1 MGNINPTYFDRV
13 KYTLFNKNQGTA
25 IVTEPIGWSS
35 DEKEIAKN
43 EQYFGV
49 VARFS
54 NSSKYIGSA
63 KDFIELVRNTEGVM
77 GEIVLTRYEKHPFT
91 DEWIESYS
99 GNLDLMT
106 WSKEDNQ
113 VSIKF
118 NSGGLQ
124 ELLKSRETEMVEIDR
139 ITTIDGKPLEELQPI
154 SVALDG
160 RRIFLKSV
168 LEQDNDVNSVTI
180 SNFSKDG
187 NTRGGT
193 VPVPLKIISKSQ
205 EMIQTPFY
213 GFQVGDNS
221 WDRTAKGQNSLC
233 FFAIADRDRKVDV
246 IINLKFKVGF
256 IKFEYIDSFRFWCRL
271 VRYKDGDEY
280 NHKEN
285 WVLFTDNNY
294 NRLNDKTFSV
304 TFSLK
309 IDDLK
314 KGESLALVFDQ
325 NVDFKNAT
333 SNKYLEIN
341 IKEIQSKVTIEEDSF
356 FEKSTTKAILA
367 HEYFERLIAIATN
380 SKKSFVSNYFGR
392 KDLGYPEDGPGAYI
406 AFTHGFWVRQF
417 DKFPIPTEGPPKI
430 ENLFKP
436 LTTSFK
442 EAFTSV
448 DALKCMGMGIEKIG
462 KREVIRIELLTHF
475 FNNNVTIRLPNQ
487 IKKVKRDTAS
497 EYVYSSLE
505 FGDEKSGTY
514 EEATGLNEPNT
525 KNTYTT
531 IISKVKEPYS
541 KVSKYRLDSTGL
553 EFARRKP
560 KSISE
565 TEDTAYDNDIFVLDL
580 KKGQGEVYEQRKWQD
595 DFEKEPTGIF
605 SPETATNLRF
615 SPFNCLLNHSWFFS
629 NCLLKNSTDY
639 VRYSSSK
646 GNSQLS
652 TKLIGKNEYSE
663 NGNIINSEL
672 STARFVP
679 EWIEFEHKV
688 DFTLLQKIEGK
699 SMILGNEIVNIYG
712 LAEFINEDNEL
723 EKGFIFSIKPND
735 KGQFKVLKSNR

>member
-1 MGNINPTYFDRV
+1 MSDINPAYFDRV
-13 KYTLFNKNQGTA
+13 QYTLSNKNQGTVV
-25 IVTEPIGWSS
+25 VTEPIGWSS

-63 KDFIELVRNTEGVM
+63 KDFIELVRKTEGVM
-77 GEIVLTRYEKHPFT
+77 GEIVLTRKEKHPLT

-118 NSGGLQ
+118 NSGGIQ
-124 ELLKSRETEMVEIDR
+124 ELLKSRETEMTEIDR
-139 ITTIDGKPLEELQPI
+139 TTTIDGKPLEEMQPVT
-154 SVALDG
+154 VALDG

-168 LEQDNDVNSVTI
+168 LEQDNDTGNVSIFST
-180 SNFSKDG
+180 SNDG

-205 EMIQTPFY
+205 EMIQTPFS
-213 GFQVGDNS
+213 GIQRGDNS
-221 WDRTAKGQNSLC
+221 WDRSGKGQNSLC
-233 FFAIADRDRKVDV
+233 FFAIADRDRIVDV
-246 IINLKFKVGF
+246 SINLKFKIRFAWFDNV
-256 IKFEYIDSFRFWCRL
+256 DNFRFWCRL
-271 VRYKDGDEY
+271 VTYKNGDEY

-285 WVLFTDNNY
+285 LVLFTDNNY
-294 NRLNDKTFSV
+294 NRLNEKTFSIN
-304 TFSLK
+304 FSK
-309 IDDLK
+309 RIDLK

-325 NVDFKNAT
+325 NVDFYNTIGTQNLKI
-333 SNKYLEIN
+333 E
-341 IKEIQSKVTIEEDSF
+341 IKEIESKVIVEEDSF

-367 HEYFERLIAIATN
+367 HEFFERLVAIATN
-380 SKKSFVSNYFGR
+380 SQKSFVSNYFGR
-392 KDLGYPEDGPGAYI
+392 KELGYKEDGPGAYI

-442 EAFTSV
+442 EAFISV
-448 DALKCMGMGIEKIG
+448 DALKCMGMGIEKVG
-462 KREVIRIELLTHF
+462 FKEVVRIELLSYF
-475 FNNNVTIRLPNQ
+475 FNNNVTIKLANQ
-487 IKKVKRDTAS
+487 VKKIKRSVAT

-531 IISKVKEPYS
+531 IISKVKEPYT

-553 EFARRKP
+553 EFARRKQ
-560 KSISE
+560 KYLSE

-580 KKGQGEVYEQRKWQD
+580 KKGQGDVYEQRKWQD

-629 NCLLKNSTDY
+629 NCLTKNSTDY

-663 NGNIINSEL
+663 NGNIINAEL
-672 STARFVP
+672 STPRFVP

-688 DFTLLQKIEGK
+688 SYYLLEKLEGK
-699 SMILGNEIVNIYG
+699 SMILGNEIINIYG
-712 LAEFINEDNEL
+712 LVEFINEDNEI
-723 EKGFIFSIKPND
+723 EKGFIFSVKPNAQ
-735 KGQFKVLKSNR
+735 GQFKVLKSNR